1 MVFIFITLLSANP
14 MHMET
19 AAESACLCRYL
30 HELAEEKEISPEELS
45 RTTGI
50 SPEKIRSILY
60 GTHDP
65 TITEIVS
72 IGNVL
77 GIKLTF
83 QRSFSFAHQK
93 IVNRMEGLAAAS

>member
-1 MVFIFITLLSANP
+1 MK
-14 MHMET
+14 T

-30 HELAEEKEISPEELS
+30 HELAEEKDIPHEELS

-50 SPEKIRSILY
+50 SAEKIKSILQ
-60 GTHDP
+60 GTDNP
-65 TITEIVS
+65 TITEMVL

-93 IVNRMEGLAAAS
+93 IVNRMEGMAAAS